1 MDDILSGIY
10 EYVQK
15 GQSIKVRELTITA
28 LNAGHHYTEIID
40 TLLEA
45 MNVIGTK
52 FKRNDIYVPE
62 VLIASRAF
70 NIALDIIKPLIDE
83 NSNIYVGKVVIGT
96 VEGDLHDIGK
106 NLVKMMLGGLGYEVI
121 DLGTNISPRQF
132 ADAVIEHNPDI
143 LAMSALLTTTMINM
157 KRTIQLLTKEG
168 LRDKVKIFIGGAPVT
183 SNYARAIGADVYSTD
198 AMSAVEKAR
207 EIKEEQ

>member
-1 MDDILSGIY
+1 MNDVLSEINIY
-10 EYVQK
+10 IQK
-15 GQSIKVRELTITA
+15 GQSIKVRELTIAA
-28 LNAGHHYTEIID
+28 LNEGHHYTEIIN

-70 NIALDIIKPLIDE
+70 NIALDIIKPLIEED
-83 NSNIYVGKVVIGT
+83 SNIYVGKVVIGT

-106 NLVKMMLGGLGYEVI
+106 NLVKMMMGGLGYEVI

-132 ADAVIEHNPDI
+132 VDAIREHEPDI

-157 KRTIQLLTKEG
+157 KRTIQLITREG
-168 LRDKVKIFIGGAPVT
+168 LRDQVKIFIGGAPVT
-183 SNYARAIGADVYSTD
+183 SNYARSIGADVYSTD
-198 AMSAVEKAR
+198 AMSAVEKA
-207 EIKEEQ
+207 KELYGE